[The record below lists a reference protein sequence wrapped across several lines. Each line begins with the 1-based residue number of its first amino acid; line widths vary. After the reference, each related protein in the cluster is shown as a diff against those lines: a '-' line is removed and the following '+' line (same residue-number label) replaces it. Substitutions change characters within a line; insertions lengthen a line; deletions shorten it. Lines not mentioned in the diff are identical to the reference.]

1 MGARRL
7 LAVRDA
13 RVFLAGQA
21 VSSLGDSALWLA
33 VAVWVK
39 GLTGSSG
46 AAGLV
51 FFFFSAPMLFAPISG
66 LLVDRVRRRRLLI
79 ATNAFT
85 GCAVL
90 LLLLVDGAGQLW
102 LIYVVMVVYG
112 FSFSVLGAGQSALL
126 TTMLPPELLAD
137 ANGALRTIQGTLS
150 LVAPLAGAGLFVLVG
165 PQPIVILDAATFA
178 VPVISLLCL
187 RLEEPP
193 PHPRKQRWRAE
204 LTAGVRHIGRTQVL
218 RQVTVAAVCA
228 VLGFGFS
235 ETTIF
240 SVAGKGLHRA
250 PAFVGLLLSIQGLG
264 AILGGVTAAPL
275 LRRLGECSLIAAG
288 LLLLGAGA
296 LLEIPASLPS
306 VIAGVIVFGVSL
318 PWVIVSL
325 TTLLQ
330 RATPPELQ
338 GRVYAA
344 AEALITTP
352 QTISIA
358 VGAALIGVVGYR
370 SLLVAMAA
378 ANAVAAGYLLTRR
391 RLPAAD
397 RSWDSRV
404 SVV

>member
-1 MGARRL
+1 MGARKL

-66 LLVDRVRRRRLLI
+66 LVVDRMRRRRLLI

-112 FSFSVLGAGQSALL
+112 FSYSVLGAGQSALL

-150 LVAPLAGAGLFVLVG
+150 LVAPLAGAGLFALVG
-165 PQPIVILDAATFA
+165 PQPIVILDAVTFA
-178 VPVISLLCL
+178 VPVISLLYL
-187 RLEEPP
+187 RVEEPP
-193 PHPRKQRWRAE
+193 PHPRQQHWRAE
-204 LTAGVRHIGRTQVL
+204 LTAGVRHIGQTQVL

-250 PAFVGLLLSIQGLG
+250 PAFVGVLLSIQGLG

-275 LRRLGECSLIAAG
+275 VRRARRVRSHRGRAPPPRRRGAARDPGLAPFGDRGCDRVRAQPSVGHRQPHDAAPARHPARASGEGLRRGRSPDHHTPDDLDRG
-288 LLLLGAGA
+288 
-296 LLEIPASLPS
+296 
-306 VIAGVIVFGVSL
+306 
-318 PWVIVSL
+318 
-325 TTLLQ
+325 
-330 RATPPELQ
+330 RA
-338 GRVYAA
+338 RH
-344 AEALITTP
+344 
-352 QTISIA
+352 
-358 VGAALIGVVGYR
+358 
-370 SLLVAMAA
+370 
-378 ANAVAAGYLLTRR
+378 
-391 RLPAAD
+391 
-397 RSWDSRV
+397 
-404 SVV
+404 